1 MLHIKSNIIE
11 PIDMNLLFPPPS
23 RSHRHSLSEQAVAYG
38 AGADVEEFAQGSKGL
53 ALKVEGFRL
62 VLLGLVET
70 ALTRRESARTPD
82 SMNGCP

>member
-1 MLHIKSNIIE
+1 
-11 PIDMNLLFPPPS
+11 
-23 RSHRHSLSEQAVAYG
+23 LSEQAVAYG
-38 AGADVEEFAQGSKGL
+38 AGADVEELAQGSKGL